1 MSRAPFS
8 LSNNDDKII
17 SPQHPLSHLHP
28 LAMMSLWF
36 KIDFS
41 FMMEITVIII
51 NRRESPE
58 RHELRACV
66 DDNFADKPLKWKRS
80 GDLSAAPKIKVHP
93 PVLTTLT
100 VRIKRGRRCKK
111 RIML

>member
-1 MSRAPFS
+1 
-8 LSNNDDKII
+8 
-17 SPQHPLSHLHP
+17 
-28 LAMMSLWF
+28 
-36 KIDFS
+36 
-41 FMMEITVIII
+41 MMEITVIII

-66 DDNFADKPLKWKRS
+66 DDNFADKPLKWKRR
-80 GDLSAAPKIKVHP
+80 GGLSAEPKIKVHP